1 MAEQPARQ
9 PAEQPTES
17 WEPPPAEWN
26 DTARPFEDRVSMIDL
41 IERRVRESPD
51 APAVRLGEGEVR
63 TYGELWAASGLLAR
77 FLGGHGV
84 GRGAF
89 VGILHENSW
98 DSVLAVVGVLRTG
111 AAYVPLDARWP
122 AARIAAPVRQSGIGW
137 LVTGHALARRAEEA
151 GLLAGT
157 GVRLVCTDLRA
168 AVPDPLDT
176 EAVGLLW
183 DAVAEDEDL
192 GRASGFNQNPGDGIS
207 AAHIDTY
214 VSHVRDL
221 VLSTAPA
228 GRRPRVVEVGCGA
241 GLIAGALRDR
251 VTGYTGVD
259 VSAVALERAEREA
272 GEEARFVRAAAA
284 DLGRVVAPASAD
296 VVLLASVAQF
306 FPGFEYLRSVLRDAV
321 GALAPGGA
329 VVLADL
335 ADLAEPGEGPD
346 SGHLRVP
353 AEWFGQL
360 AARLGLPVRAE
371 IHRRGGD
378 GWPRVLR
385 DRYDVVLRLAPQDA
399 APTYTPV
406 ISTWSDVEEARA
418 LPLPAGPG
426 ADDTAYVIF
435 TSGST
440 GVPKGVSVRH
450 RSAVN
455 VIQWVNETYA
465 VGPDDCL
472 LWVTALTF
480 DLSVYDLLGV
490 LAAGASLRVVPAVEL
505 SDGERLLDIMLRE
518 PITFWDSAPAALGM
532 VMSFTDEPIG
542 TDGTGGTG
550 GTGGTARTD
559 GTGGTA
565 RTGGAD
571 ESAGT
576 ARTGG
581 ADESAGRS
589 GSAGPVHAAGSADG
603 GPLPS
608 LRLVFLSG
616 DWVPLTLPGRVRSR
630 FPKAH
635 VVALGGATEATI
647 WSNHFDVGEIDPAWT
662 SIPYGKP
669 IQNAR
674 YYVLDGD
681 RKPCPIGVEGDLHI
695 AGVVVADGYVGDPEL
710 SAAKFTADTVNGP
723 ADESMYATGDRA
735 RWMADGNLEF
745 RGRRDDQVKVRGY
758 RIELGEV
765 LAALRQVPGVVD
777 CAVTTLRGEEGP
789 QIVAA
794 VAVGGSEPLPGGGFV
809 RRHLA
814 QSLPSY
820 MLPEHVL
827 VLPALPVGPTGKVDR
842 DRLARLAARPR
853 NRRRT

>member
-1 MAEQPARQ
+1 MTEQPAGQ

-41 IERRVRESPD
+41 IEWRVRESPD
-51 APAVRLGEGEVR
+51 APAVRLGEGEFR
-63 TYGELWAASGLLAR
+63 TYGELWADSGLLAR
-77 FLGGHGV
+77 FLAGHGV

-89 VGILHENSW
+89 VGVLHENSW

-137 LVTGHALARRAEEA
+137 IVTGHALARRAEEA
-151 GLLAGT
+151 GRLAGT

-168 AVPDPLDT
+168 AAPDPLDT

-192 GRASGFNQNPGDGIS
+192 ARASGFNRNPGDEIS
-207 AAHIDTY
+207 AAQIDTY
-214 VSHVRDL
+214 VAHVRDL
-221 VLSTAPA
+221 VLSATPEV
-228 GRRPRVVEVGCGA
+228 RRPRVVEVGCGA

-251 VTGYTGVD
+251 VAGYTGVD
-259 VSAVALERAEREA
+259 VSSVALERAGREA
-272 GEEARFVRAAAA
+272 GEEARFVRASAH
-284 DLGRVVAPASAD
+284 DLGRVVTPAGAD

-306 FPGFEYLRSVLRDAV
+306 FPGFEYLRSVLRDAM

-335 ADLAEPGEGPD
+335 AEPDEGAD

-353 AEWFGQL
+353 AEWFGSL
-360 AARLGLPVRAE
+360 AAQLGLPVRAE
-371 IHRRGGD
+371 IHRRDGD
-378 GWPRVLR
+378 GWPPVLR
-385 DRYDVVLRLAPQDA
+385 DRYDVVLRPAPQEA
-399 APTYTPV
+399 AVAHTPV
-406 ISTWSDVEEARA
+406 ISAWSDVEEARA

-490 LAAGASLRVVPAVEL
+490 LAAGASLRVVPAAEL

-532 VMSFTDEPIG
+532 VMSFADEPG
-542 TDGTGGTG
+542 ERDRTGEPDRTVPADGST
-550 GTGGTARTD
+550 GTAA
-559 GTGGTA
+559 GG
-565 RTGGAD
+565 R
-571 ESAGT
+571 
-576 ARTGG
+576 
-581 ADESAGRS
+581 
-589 GSAGPVHAAGSADG
+589 V
-603 GPLPS
+603 PS

-616 DWVPLTLPGRVRSR
+616 DWVPLALPGRVRAR
-630 FPKAH
+630 FPRAH

-662 SIPYGKP
+662 SVPYGKP

-710 SAAKFTADTVNGP
+710 TAAKFTADTVAGP

-765 LAALRQVPGVVD
+765 LAALRRVPGVVD
-777 CAVTTLRGEEGP
+777 CAVTTLRGDDGP

-794 VAVGGSEPLPGGGFV
+794 VAVGGAQPSPGGGFV

-814 QSLPSY
+814 GSLPSY

-842 DRLARLAARPR
+842 ERLARLAARPR
-853 NRRRT
+853 NRRRV

>member
-1 MAEQPARQ
+1 MAE
-9 PAEQPTES
+9 T
-17 WEPPPAEWN
+17 WELPPAEWN
-26 DTARPFEDRVSMIDL
+26 DTARPFENRVSMIDL
-41 IERRVRESPD
+41 IERRVRESPG
-51 APAVRLGEGEVR
+51 APAVRLGDGEIR
-63 TYGELWAASGLLAR
+63 TYGRLWDDSGLLAR
-77 FLGGHGV
+77 FLGRHGV
-84 GRGAF
+84 GRGDH
-89 VGILHENSW
+89 VGILHDNSY

-122 AARIAAPVRQSGIGW
+122 AGRIATPVRQLGIDW
-137 LVTGHALARRAEEA
+137 MVTGHALAQRAEES
-151 GLLAGT
+151 GHLAGRDL
-157 GVRLVCTDLRA
+157 RLVCTDLTQPA
-168 AVPDPLDT
+168 PDPLDA

-183 DAVAEDEDL
+183 DTVAEDGDL
-192 GRASGFNQNPGDGIS
+192 ARASGFNQDPGDGIS
-207 AAHIDTY
+207 ATEIDTY

-221 VLSTAPA
+221 VLSVAQ
-228 GRRPRVVEVGCGA
+228 RPRVVEVGCGA
-241 GLIAGALRDR
+241 GLVAGALRDR
-251 VTGYTGVD
+251 VAAYTGVD
-259 VSAVALERAEREA
+259 VSSVALRRAAVES
-272 GEEARFVRAAAA
+272 GGEARFVHAPA
-284 DLGRVVAPASAD
+284 DELGRVVPSASAD

-306 FPGFEYLRSVLRDAV
+306 FPGLAYLRSVLRDALGV
-321 GALAPGGA
+321 LAPGGA

-335 ADLAEPGEGPD
+335 AEPGEDARG
-346 SGHLRVP
+346 GHLHVP
-353 AEWFGQL
+353 ARWFDRIADQ
-360 AARLGLPVRAE
+360 LGLPVRAE
-371 IHRRGGD
+371 VVRRTGD
-378 GWPRVLR
+378 GWPAVLR
-385 DRYDVVLRLAPQDA
+385 DRYDVVLRPAPRGA
-399 APTYTPV
+399 GAPGTPV
-406 ISTWSDVEEARA
+406 VSTWNDVETARA

-480 DLSVYDLLGV
+480 DLSVYDLLGI
-490 LAAGASLRVVPAVEL
+490 LAAGASLRVVPPAEL
-505 SDGERLLDIMLRE
+505 ADGERLLDIMLHE
-518 PITFWDSAPAALGM
+518 PVTFWDSAPAALGM
-532 VMSFTDEPIG
+532 VMSF
-542 TDGTGGTG
+542 
-550 GTGGTARTD
+550 
-559 GTGGTA
+559 
-565 RTGGAD
+565 AD
-571 ESAGT
+571 ASHE
-576 ARTGG
+576 
-581 ADESAGRS
+581 
-589 GSAGPVHAAGSADG
+589 G
-603 GPLPS
+603 GPAPS

-616 DWVPLTLPGRVRSR
+616 DWVPLALPDRVRAR

-647 WSNHFDVGEIDPAWT
+647 WSNHFDVGEIDPSWT
-662 SIPYGKP
+662 SVPYGKP

-695 AGVVVADGYVGDPEL
+695 AGVVVADGYVGDPQL
-710 SAAKFTADTVNGP
+710 SAGKFTDDTVSGL
-723 ADESMYATGDRA
+723 AGERMYATGDRA

-765 LAALRQVPGVVD
+765 LAALRQVPGAVD
-777 CAVTTLRGEEGP
+777 CAVTTLDGDDGP

-794 VAVGGSEPLPGGGFV
+794 VAADAGRELSGGLV

-814 QSLPSY
+814 GTLPSY

-853 NRRRT
+853 GRRGA

>member
-1 MAEQPARQ
+1 M
-9 PAEQPTES
+9 
-17 WEPPPAEWN
+17 
-26 DTARPFEDRVSMIDL
+26 
-41 IERRVRESPD
+41 
-51 APAVRLGEGEVR
+51 
-63 TYGELWAASGLLAR
+63 
-77 FLGGHGV
+77 
-84 GRGAF
+84 
-89 VGILHENSW
+89 
-98 DSVLAVVGVLRTG
+98 
-111 AAYVPLDARWP
+111 
-122 AARIAAPVRQSGIGW
+122 
-137 LVTGHALARRAEEA
+137 
-151 GLLAGT
+151 
-157 GVRLVCTDLRA
+157 RLVCTDLRA
-168 AVPDPLDT
+168 AAPDPLDT
-176 EAVGLLW
+176 ETVGLLW
-183 DAVAEDEDL
+183 DTVAEDEDL
-192 GRASGFNQNPGDGIS
+192 ARASGFNQNPGDGIS
-207 AAHIDTY
+207 AAQIDTY

-221 VLSTAPA
+221 VLSAAPTVD
-228 GRRPRVVEVGCGA
+228 RPRVVEVGCGA

-251 VTGYTGVD
+251 VAGYTGVD
-259 VSAVALERAEREA
+259 VSAVALERAGREA

-353 AEWFGQL
+353 AEWFGHLSAQ
-360 AARLGLPVRAE
+360 LGLPVRAE

-378 GWPRVLR
+378 GWPPVLR
-385 DRYDVVLRLAPQDA
+385 DRYDVVLRLAPHDTA
-399 APTYTPV
+399 TPYTPV
-406 ISTWSDVEEARA
+406 ISAWSDVEEARA

-455 VIQWVNETYA
+455 VIQWVNQTYA

-490 LAAGASLRVVPAVEL
+490 LAAGASLRVVPAAEL

-532 VMSFTDEPIG
+532 VMSFADGPDGAYEASA
-542 TDGTGGTG
+542 TDGTG
-550 GTGGTARTD
+550 TA
-559 GTGGTA
+559 
-565 RTGGAD
+565 
-571 ESAGT
+571 SAT
-576 ARTGG
+576 
-581 ADESAGRS
+581 
-589 GSAGPVHAAGSADG
+589 GSAAGGGPV
-603 GPLPS
+603 PS

-616 DWVPLTLPGRVRSR
+616 DWVPLALPGRVRAR
-630 FPKAH
+630 FPRAH

-662 SIPYGKP
+662 SVPYGKP

-710 SAAKFTADTVNGP
+710 TAAKFTADTVSGL

-777 CAVTTLRGEEGP
+777 CAVTTLRGDDGP

-794 VAVGGSEPLPGGGFV
+794 VAVGGSEPSPGGGFV

-814 QSLPSY
+814 QNLPSY

-842 DRLARLAARPR
+842 ERLARLAARPR

>member
-1 MAEQPARQ
+1 MTEQRADRPAEPPAEQPTGRSAVRS
-9 PAEQPTES
+9 AEQSAVRPTES

-26 DTARPFEDRVSMIDL
+26 DTARPFEDQVSMIDL

-63 TYGELWAASGLLAR
+63 TYAELWADSGLLAR
-77 FLGGHGV
+77 FLAGHGV

-122 AARIAAPVRQSGIGW
+122 AARIAAPLRQSGIGW

-151 GLLAGT
+151 GRLAGS
-157 GVRLVCTDLRA
+157 GVRLVCTDLA
-168 AVPDPLDT
+168 AAAPDPLDT
-176 EAVGLLW
+176 ETVGLLW
-183 DAVAEDEDL
+183 DTVAEDEDL
-192 GRASGFNQNPGDGIS
+192 ARASGFNRHPGDGIS
-207 AAHIDTY
+207 AAQIDTY

-221 VLSTAPA
+221 VLSAA
-228 GRRPRVVEVGCGA
+228 AAVERPRVVEVGCGA

-251 VTGYTGVD
+251 VAGYTGVD
-259 VSAVALERAEREA
+259 VSAVALERAAREA
-272 GEEARFVRAAAA
+272 GEGARFVRAAAA

-321 GALAPGGA
+321 GALTPGGA

-360 AARLGLPVRAE
+360 AAQLGLPVRAE

-378 GWPRVLR
+378 EWPAVLR
-385 DRYDVVLRLAPQDA
+385 DRYDVVLRLAPQDTA
-399 APTYTPV
+399 TPFTPV
-406 ISTWSDVEEARA
+406 ISAWSDVEEARA
-418 LPLPAGPG
+418 LPLPTGPG

-490 LAAGASLRVVPAVEL
+490 LAAGASLRVVPAAEL

-532 VMSFTDEPIG
+532 VMSFADGPDGPGAVDGTG
-542 TDGTGGTG
+542 TTDGTG
-550 GTGGTARTD
+550 
-559 GTGGTA
+559 
-565 RTGGAD
+565 
-571 ESAGT
+571 
-576 ARTGG
+576 
-581 ADESAGRS
+581 
-589 GSAGPVHAAGSADG
+589 AAAATADG
-603 GPLPS
+603 GPVPS

-616 DWVPLTLPGRVRSR
+616 DWVPLALPGRVRAR
-630 FPKAH
+630 FPRAH

-662 SIPYGKP
+662 SVPYGKP

-710 SAAKFTADTVNGP
+710 TAAKFTADTVSGLT
-723 ADESMYATGDRA
+723 DESMYASGDRA

-777 CAVTTLRGEEGP
+777 CAVTTLRGDEGP

-794 VAVGGSEPLPGGGFV
+794 VAVGGSEPSSGGGFV

-814 QSLPSY
+814 QNLPSY

-842 DRLARLAARPR
+842 ERLARLAARPR

>member
-1 MAEQPARQ
+1 MAE
-9 PAEQPTES
+9 T
-17 WEPPPAEWN
+17 WELPPAEWN
-26 DTARPFEDRVSMIDL
+26 DTARPFENRVSMIDL
-41 IERRVRESPD
+41 IERRVRESPG
-51 APAVRLGEGEVR
+51 APAVRLGDGEIR
-63 TYGELWAASGLLAR
+63 TYGRLWDDSGLLAR
-77 FLGGHGV
+77 FLGRHGV
-84 GRGAF
+84 GRGDH
-89 VGILHENSW
+89 VGILHDNSY

-122 AARIAAPVRQSGIGW
+122 AGRIATPVRQLGIDW
-137 LVTGHALARRAEEA
+137 MVTGHALAQRAEES
-151 GLLAGT
+151 GHLAGRDL
-157 GVRLVCTDLRA
+157 RLVCTDLTQPA
-168 AVPDPLDT
+168 PDPLDA

-183 DAVAEDEDL
+183 DTVAEDGDL
-192 GRASGFNQNPGDGIS
+192 ARASGFNQDPGDGIS
-207 AAHIDTY
+207 ATEIDTY

-221 VLSTAPA
+221 VLSVAQ
-228 GRRPRVVEVGCGA
+228 RPRVVEVGCGA
-241 GLIAGALRDR
+241 GLVAGALRDR
-251 VTGYTGVD
+251 VAAYTGVD
-259 VSAVALERAEREA
+259 VSSVALRRAAVES
-272 GEEARFVRAAAA
+272 GGEARFVHAPA
-284 DLGRVVAPASAD
+284 DELGRVVPSASAD

-306 FPGFEYLRSVLRDAV
+306 FPGLAYLRSVLRDALGV
-321 GALAPGGA
+321 LAPGGA

-335 ADLAEPGEGPD
+335 AEPGEDARG
-346 SGHLRVP
+346 GHLHVP
-353 AEWFGQL
+353 ARWFDRIADQ
-360 AARLGLPVRAE
+360 LGLPVRAE
-371 IHRRGGD
+371 VVRRTGD
-378 GWPRVLR
+378 GWPAVLR
-385 DRYDVVLRLAPQDA
+385 DRYDVVLRPAPRGA
-399 APTYTPV
+399 GAPGTPV
-406 ISTWSDVEEARA
+406 VSTWNDVETARA

-480 DLSVYDLLGV
+480 DLSVYDLLGI
-490 LAAGASLRVVPAVEL
+490 LAAGASLRVVPPAEL
-505 SDGERLLDIMLRE
+505 ADGERLLDIMLHE
-518 PITFWDSAPAALGM
+518 PVTFWDSAPAALGM
-532 VMSFTDEPIG
+532 VMSF
-542 TDGTGGTG
+542 
-550 GTGGTARTD
+550 
-559 GTGGTA
+559 
-565 RTGGAD
+565 AD
-571 ESAGT
+571 APHE
-576 ARTGG
+576 
-581 ADESAGRS
+581 
-589 GSAGPVHAAGSADG
+589 G
-603 GPLPS
+603 GPAPS

-616 DWVPLTLPGRVRSR
+616 DWVPLALPDRVRAR

-647 WSNHFDVGEIDPAWT
+647 WSNHFDVGEIDPSWT
-662 SIPYGKP
+662 SVPYGKP

-695 AGVVVADGYVGDPEL
+695 AGVVVADGYVGDPQL
-710 SAAKFTADTVNGP
+710 SAGKFTDDTVSGL
-723 ADESMYATGDRA
+723 AGERMYATGDRA

-765 LAALRQVPGVVD
+765 LAALRQVPGAVD
-777 CAVTTLRGEEGP
+777 CAVTTLDGDDGP

-794 VAVGGSEPLPGGGFV
+794 VAADAGRELSGGLV

-814 QSLPSY
+814 GTLPSY

-853 NRRRT
+853 GRRGA

>member
-1 MAEQPARQ
+1 MAEQRADRPTEQ
-9 PAEQPTES
+9 PAERSAGQSAGQPTES

-26 DTARPFEDRVSMIDL
+26 DTARPFEDQVSMIDL
-41 IERRVRESPD
+41 IERRVRESPE

-63 TYGELWAASGLLAR
+63 TYAQLWADSGLLAR
-77 FLGGHGV
+77 FLAGHGV

-122 AARIAAPVRQSGIGW
+122 ATRIAAPLRQSGIGW

-151 GLLAGT
+151 GQLAGS

-168 AVPDPLDT
+168 AAPDPLDT
-176 EAVGLLW
+176 ETVGLLW
-183 DAVAEDEDL
+183 DTVAEDEDL
-192 GRASGFNQNPGDGIS
+192 ARASGFNQNPGDGIS
-207 AAHIDTY
+207 AAQIDTY

-221 VLSTAPA
+221 VLSAAPTVD
-228 GRRPRVVEVGCGA
+228 RPRVVEVGCGA

-251 VTGYTGVD
+251 VAGYAGVD
-259 VSAVALERAEREA
+259 VSAVALERAGREA

-353 AEWFGQL
+353 AEWFGHLSAQ
-360 AARLGLPVRAE
+360 LGLPVRAE

-378 GWPRVLR
+378 GWPPVLR
-385 DRYDVVLRLAPQDA
+385 DRYDVVLRLAPHDTA
-399 APTYTPV
+399 TPYTPV
-406 ISTWSDVEEARA
+406 ISAWSDVEEARA

-455 VIQWVNETYA
+455 VIQWVNQTYA

-490 LAAGASLRVVPAVEL
+490 LAAGASLRVVPAAEL

-532 VMSFTDEPIG
+532 VMSFADGPDGAYEASA
-542 TDGTGGTG
+542 TDGTG
-550 GTGGTARTD
+550 TA
-559 GTGGTA
+559 
-565 RTGGAD
+565 
-571 ESAGT
+571 SAT
-576 ARTGG
+576 
-581 ADESAGRS
+581 
-589 GSAGPVHAAGSADG
+589 GSAAGGGPV
-603 GPLPS
+603 PS

-616 DWVPLTLPGRVRSR
+616 DWVPLALPGRVRAR
-630 FPKAH
+630 FPRAH

-662 SIPYGKP
+662 SVPYGKP

-710 SAAKFTADTVNGP
+710 TAAKFTADTVSGL

-777 CAVTTLRGEEGP
+777 CAVTTLRGYDGP

-794 VAVGGSEPLPGGGFV
+794 VAVGGSEPSPGGGFV

-814 QSLPSY
+814 QNLPSY

-842 DRLARLAARPR
+842 ERLARLAARPR

>member
-1 MAEQPARQ
+1 MAEH
-9 PAEQPTES
+9 QPTES

-26 DTARPFEDRVSMIDL
+26 DTARPFEDQVSMIDL

-51 APAVRLGEGEVR
+51 APAVRLGEGQVR
-63 TYGELWAASGLLAR
+63 TYGELWTDSGLLAR
-77 FLGGHGV
+77 FLAGHGV

-157 GVRLVCTDLRA
+157 GVRLICTDLVA

-176 EAVGLLW
+176 QAVGLLW

-214 VSHVRDL
+214 ASHVRDL
-221 VLSTAPA
+221 VLSAAPA
-228 GRRPRVVEVGCGA
+228 GLRPRVVEVGCGA

-251 VTGYTGVD
+251 VAGYTGVD
-259 VSAVALERAEREA
+259 VSAVALERAGREA
-272 GEEARFVRAAAA
+272 GEEARFVQAAAA

-321 GALAPGGA
+321 GVLAPGGA
-329 VVLADL
+329 VVL

-353 AEWFGQL
+353 AEWFGRLSAQ
-360 AARLGLPVRAE
+360 LGLPVRAE
-371 IHRRGGD
+371 IHPRRGD
-378 GWPRVLR
+378 DWPQVLR
-385 DRYDVVLRLAPQDA
+385 DRYDVVLRLTPRDA
-399 APTYTPV
+399 ATTHTPV

-490 LAAGASLRVVPAVEL
+490 LAAGASLRVVPAAEL

-532 VMSFTDEPIG
+532 VMSFAAEPNGTAGTGWTEGTAGTEGKGASAG
-542 TDGTGGTG
+542 TDGTGE
-550 GTGGTARTD
+550 A
-559 GTGGTA
+559 
-565 RTGGAD
+565 
-571 ESAGT
+571 AGT
-576 ARTGG
+576 AGG
-581 ADESAGRS
+581 
-589 GSAGPVHAAGSADG
+589 GPV
-603 GPLPS
+603 PS

-616 DWVPLTLPGRVRSR
+616 DWVPLALPGRVRSR

-681 RKPCPIGVEGDLHI
+681 RKQCPIGVEGDLHI

-710 SAAKFTADTVNGP
+710 SAAKFTADTVSGP

-777 CAVTTLRGEEGP
+777 CAVTTLRGEDGP

-794 VAVGGSEPLPGGGFV
+794 VAVGGSEPSPGGGFV

-842 DRLARLAARPR
+842 DLLARLAARPR
-853 NRRRT
+853 NRRRA

>member
-1 MAEQPARQ
+1 MAEQRAEQPVEQPAEQ
-9 PAEQPTES
+9 SAGQSAEQPTES

-26 DTARPFEDRVSMIDL
+26 DTARPFEDQVSMIDL

-63 TYGELWAASGLLAR
+63 TYAQLWADSGLLAR
-77 FLGGHGV
+77 FLVGRGV

-122 AARIAAPVRQSGIGW
+122 ATRIAAPLRQSGIGW

-151 GLLAGT
+151 GQLAGS

-168 AVPDPLDT
+168 AAPDPLDT
-176 EAVGLLW
+176 ETVGLLW
-183 DAVAEDEDL
+183 DTVAEDEDL
-192 GRASGFNQNPGDGIS
+192 ARASGFNQNPGDGIS
-207 AAHIDTY
+207 AAQIDTY

-221 VLSTAPA
+221 VLSAAPTVE
-228 GRRPRVVEVGCGA
+228 RPRVVEVGCGA

-251 VTGYTGVD
+251 VAGYTGVD
-259 VSAVALERAEREA
+259 VSAVALERAGREA
-272 GEEARFVRAAAA
+272 GEGARFVRAAAA

-353 AEWFGQL
+353 AEWFVHLSAQ
-360 AARLGLPVRAE
+360 LGLPVRAE

-378 GWPRVLR
+378 GWPPVLR
-385 DRYDVVLRLAPQDA
+385 DRYDVVLRLAPHDTA
-399 APTYTPV
+399 APYTPV
-406 ISTWSDVEEARA
+406 ISAWSDVEEARA

-490 LAAGASLRVVPAVEL
+490 LAAGASLRVVPAAEL

-532 VMSFTDEPIG
+532 VMSFADEPDG
-542 TDGTGGTG
+542 TSATGATDGTG
-550 GTGGTARTD
+550 TAGATD
-559 GTGGTA
+559 GTGT
-565 RTGGAD
+565 TGA
-571 ESAGT
+571 T
-576 ARTGG
+576 
-581 ADESAGRS
+581 
-589 GSAGPVHAAGSADG
+589 ADG
-603 GPLPS
+603 GPVPS

-616 DWVPLTLPGRVRSR
+616 DWVPLALPGRVRAR
-630 FPKAH
+630 FPRAH

-662 SIPYGKP
+662 SVPYGKP

-710 SAAKFTADTVNGP
+710 TAAKFTADTVSGL

-765 LAALRQVPGVVD
+765 LAALRQVPGAVD
-777 CAVTTLRGEEGP
+777 CAVTTLRGDDGP

-794 VAVGGSEPLPGGGFV
+794 VAVGGSEPSPGGGFV

-814 QSLPSY
+814 QNLPSY

-842 DRLARLAARPR
+842 ERLARLAARPR

>member
-1 MAEQPARQ
+1 MAEQRADRPTEQ
-9 PAEQPTES
+9 PAERSAGQSAGQPTES

-26 DTARPFEDRVSMIDL
+26 DTARPFEDQVSMIDL
-41 IERRVRESPD
+41 IERRVRESPE

-63 TYGELWAASGLLAR
+63 TYAQLWADSGLLAR
-77 FLGGHGV
+77 FLAGHGV

-122 AARIAAPVRQSGIGW
+122 ATRIAAPLRQSGIGW

-151 GLLAGT
+151 GQLAGS

-168 AVPDPLDT
+168 AAPDPLDT
-176 EAVGLLW
+176 ETVGLLW
-183 DAVAEDEDL
+183 DTVAEDEDL
-192 GRASGFNQNPGDGIS
+192 ARASGFNQNPGDGIS
-207 AAHIDTY
+207 AAQIDTY

-221 VLSTAPA
+221 VLSAAPTVD
-228 GRRPRVVEVGCGA
+228 RPRVVEVGCGA

-251 VTGYTGVD
+251 VAGYTGVD
-259 VSAVALERAEREA
+259 VSAVALERAGREA
-272 GEEARFVRAAAA
+272 GEGARFVRAAAA

-353 AEWFGQL
+353 AEWFGHLSAQ
-360 AARLGLPVRAE
+360 LGLPVRAE

-378 GWPRVLR
+378 GWPPVLR
-385 DRYDVVLRLAPQDA
+385 DRYDVVLRLAPHDTA
-399 APTYTPV
+399 TPYTPV
-406 ISTWSDVEEARA
+406 ISAWSDVEEARA

-455 VIQWVNETYA
+455 VIQWVNQTYA

-490 LAAGASLRVVPAVEL
+490 LAAGASLRVVPAAEL

-532 VMSFTDEPIG
+532 VMSFADGPDGAYEASA
-542 TDGTGGTG
+542 TDGTG
-550 GTGGTARTD
+550 TA
-559 GTGGTA
+559 
-565 RTGGAD
+565 
-571 ESAGT
+571 SAT
-576 ARTGG
+576 
-581 ADESAGRS
+581 
-589 GSAGPVHAAGSADG
+589 GSAAGGGPV
-603 GPLPS
+603 PS

-616 DWVPLTLPGRVRSR
+616 DWVPLALPGRVRAR
-630 FPKAH
+630 FPRAH

-662 SIPYGKP
+662 SVPYGKP

-710 SAAKFTADTVNGP
+710 TAAKFTADTVSGL

-777 CAVTTLRGEEGP
+777 CAVTTLRGDDGP

-794 VAVGGSEPLPGGGFV
+794 VAVGGSEPSPGGGFV

-814 QSLPSY
+814 QNLPSY

-842 DRLARLAARPR
+842 ERLARLAARPR

>member
-1 MAEQPARQ
+1 MAEQRADQPVEQPAGQ
-9 PAEQPTES
+9 SAEQPTES

-26 DTARPFEDRVSMIDL
+26 DTARPFEDQVSMIDL

-63 TYGELWAASGLLAR
+63 TYAQLWADSGLLAR
-77 FLGGHGV
+77 FLAGHGV

-122 AARIAAPVRQSGIGW
+122 ATRIAAPLRQSGIGW

-151 GLLAGT
+151 GQLAGS

-168 AVPDPLDT
+168 AAPDPLDT
-176 EAVGLLW
+176 ETVGLLW
-183 DAVAEDEDL
+183 DTVAEDEDL
-192 GRASGFNQNPGDGIS
+192 ARASGFNQNPGDGIS
-207 AAHIDTY
+207 AAQIDTY

-221 VLSTAPA
+221 VLSAAPTVE
-228 GRRPRVVEVGCGA
+228 RPRVVEVGCGA

-251 VTGYTGVD
+251 VAGYTGVD
-259 VSAVALERAEREA
+259 VSAVALERAGREA
-272 GEEARFVRAAAA
+272 GEGARFVRAAAA

-353 AEWFGQL
+353 AEWFGRLSAQ
-360 AARLGLPVRAE
+360 LGLPVRAE

-378 GWPRVLR
+378 GWPPVLR
-385 DRYDVVLRLAPQDA
+385 DRYDVVLRLAPHDTA
-399 APTYTPV
+399 TPYAPV
-406 ISTWSDVEEARA
+406 ISAWSDVEEARA

-490 LAAGASLRVVPAVEL
+490 LAAGASLRVVPAAEL

-532 VMSFTDEPIG
+532 VMSFADGPDGADGADGTSATG
-542 TDGTGGTG
+542 ATDGTGTTG
-550 GTGGTARTD
+550 AT
-559 GTGGTA
+559 
-565 RTGGAD
+565 
-571 ESAGT
+571 
-576 ARTGG
+576 
-581 ADESAGRS
+581 
-589 GSAGPVHAAGSADG
+589 ADG
-603 GPLPS
+603 GPVPS

-616 DWVPLTLPGRVRSR
+616 DWVPLALPGRVRAR
-630 FPKAH
+630 FPRAH

-662 SIPYGKP
+662 SVPYGKP

-710 SAAKFTADTVNGP
+710 TAAKFTADTVSGL

-765 LAALRQVPGVVD
+765 LAALRQVPGAVD
-777 CAVTTLRGEEGP
+777 CAVTTLRGDDGP

-794 VAVGGSEPLPGGGFV
+794 VAVGGSEPSPGGGFV

-814 QSLPSY
+814 QNLPSY

-842 DRLARLAARPR
+842 ERLARLAARPR
-853 NRRRT
+853 DRRRT

>member
-1 MAEQPARQ
+1 MTRQ
-9 PAEQPTES
+9 PAERPTRQPAQDPARRPARRLTES

-26 DTARPFEDRVSMIDL
+26 DTARPFEDQVSMIDL

-51 APAVRLGEGEVR
+51 APAVRLGEGEIR
-63 TYGELWAASGLLAR
+63 TYGELWADSGLLAR
-77 FLGGHGV
+77 FLAGHGV

-89 VGILHENSW
+89 VGVLHENSW

-122 AARIAAPVRQSGIGW
+122 ATRIAAPVRQSGIGW
-137 LVTGHALARRAEEA
+137 IVTGHALARRAEEA
-151 GLLAGT
+151 GQLAGT

-168 AVPDPLDT
+168 AAPDPLDT

-183 DAVAEDEDL
+183 DSVAEDEDL
-192 GRASGFNQNPGDGIS
+192 ARASGFNQNPGDEIS
-207 AAHIDTY
+207 AAQIDTY

-221 VLSTAPA
+221 VLSAAPA
-228 GRRPRVVEVGCGA
+228 VPRPRVVEVGCGA
-241 GLIAGALRDR
+241 GLIAGALRGR
-251 VTGYTGVD
+251 VAGYTGVD

-272 GEEARFVRAAAA
+272 GEGARFVRAAAA
-284 DLGRVVAPASAD
+284 DLGRVVAPAGAD

-335 ADLAEPGEGPD
+335 AEPDGGPD

-353 AEWFGQL
+353 AEWFGRL
-360 AARLGLPVRAE
+360 AAQLGLPVRAE

-378 GWPRVLR
+378 GWPPVLR
-385 DRYDVVLRLAPQDA
+385 DRYDVVLRPAPRDTA
-399 APTYTPV
+399 VAHTPV
-406 ISTWSDVEEARA
+406 ISTWSEVEEARA

-490 LAAGASLRVVPAVEL
+490 LAAGASLRVVPAAEL

-518 PITFWDSAPAALGM
+518 PITFWDSAPAALSM
-532 VMSFTDEPIG
+532 VMSFADAPDG
-542 TDGTGGTG
+542 TDDRDATDATDATGATSGIGRTDRAGETGGTG
-550 GTGGTARTD
+550 GTGDTGEAD
-559 GTGGTA
+559 GWA
-565 RTGGAD
+565 GAD
-571 ESAGT
+571 
-576 ARTGG
+576 
-581 ADESAGRS
+581 
-589 GSAGPVHAAGSADG
+589 GPV
-603 GPLPS
+603 PS

-616 DWVPLTLPGRVRSR
+616 DWVPLTLPGRVRAR
-630 FPKAH
+630 FPRAH

-662 SIPYGKP
+662 SVPYGKP

-681 RKPCPIGVEGDLHI
+681 RKPCPVGVEGDLHI

-710 SAAKFTADTVNGP
+710 TAAKFTADTVGGP

-765 LAALRQVPGVVD
+765 LAALRRVPGVVD
-777 CAVTTLRGEEGP
+777 CAVTTLRGDDGP

-794 VAVGGSEPLPGGGFV
+794 VAVGGSEPTRGGGFV

-814 QSLPSY
+814 GSLPSY

-853 NRRRT
+853 DHRRG

>member
-1 MAEQPARQ
+1 MAEQRAEQPVEQPAEQ
-9 PAEQPTES
+9 SAGQSAEQPTES

-26 DTARPFEDRVSMIDL
+26 DTARPFEDQVSMIDL

-63 TYGELWAASGLLAR
+63 TYAQLWADSGLLAR
-77 FLGGHGV
+77 FLVGRGV

-122 AARIAAPVRQSGIGW
+122 ATRIAAPLRQSGIGW

-151 GLLAGT
+151 GQLAGS

-168 AVPDPLDT
+168 AAPDPLDT
-176 EAVGLLW
+176 ETVGLLW
-183 DAVAEDEDL
+183 DTVAEDEDL
-192 GRASGFNQNPGDGIS
+192 ARASGFNQNHGDGIS
-207 AAHIDTY
+207 AAQIDTY

-221 VLSTAPA
+221 VLSAAPTVE
-228 GRRPRVVEVGCGA
+228 RPRVVEVGCGA

-251 VTGYTGVD
+251 VAGYTGVD
-259 VSAVALERAEREA
+259 VSAVALERAGREA
-272 GEEARFVRAAAA
+272 GEGARFVRAAAA

-353 AEWFGQL
+353 AEWFVHLSAQ
-360 AARLGLPVRAE
+360 LGLPIRAE
-371 IHRRGGD
+371 IRRRGGD
-378 GWPRVLR
+378 GWPPVLR
-385 DRYDVVLRLAPQDA
+385 DRYDVVLRLAPHDTA
-399 APTYTPV
+399 TPYTPV
-406 ISTWSDVEEARA
+406 ISAWSDVEEARA

-490 LAAGASLRVVPAVEL
+490 LAAGASLRVVPAAEL

-532 VMSFTDEPIG
+532 VMSFADEPDG
-542 TDGTGGTG
+542 TSATGATDGTG
-550 GTGGTARTD
+550 TAGATD
-559 GTGGTA
+559 GTGT
-565 RTGGAD
+565 TGA
-571 ESAGT
+571 T
-576 ARTGG
+576 
-581 ADESAGRS
+581 
-589 GSAGPVHAAGSADG
+589 ADG
-603 GPLPS
+603 GPVPS

-616 DWVPLTLPGRVRSR
+616 DWVPLALPGRVRAR
-630 FPKAH
+630 FPRAH

-662 SIPYGKP
+662 SVPYGKP

-710 SAAKFTADTVNGP
+710 TAAKFTADTVSGL

-765 LAALRQVPGVVD
+765 LAALRQVPGAVD
-777 CAVTTLRGEEGP
+777 CAVTTLRGDDGP

-794 VAVGGSEPLPGGGFV
+794 VAVGGSEPSPGGGFV

-814 QSLPSY
+814 QNLPSY

-842 DRLARLAARPR
+842 ERLARLAARPR

>member
-1 MAEQPARQ
+1 MAEQPAEQ
-9 PAEQPTES
+9 LAEQPTES

-26 DTARPFEDRVSMIDL
+26 DTARPFEDQVSMIDL

-63 TYGELWAASGLLAR
+63 TYGELWADSGLLAR
-77 FLGGHGV
+77 FLAGHGV

-122 AARIAAPVRQSGIGW
+122 ASRIAAPVRQSGIGW
-137 LVTGHALARRAEEA
+137 IVTGHALARRAEEA
-151 GLLAGT
+151 GQLAGS

-168 AVPDPLDT
+168 AAPDPLDT

-207 AAHIDTY
+207 AAQIDTY

-221 VLSTAPA
+221 VLSAAPA
-228 GRRPRVVEVGCGA
+228 ERRPRVVEVGCGA

-251 VTGYTGVD
+251 VAGYTGVD
-259 VSAVALERAEREA
+259 VSAVALERAGREA
-272 GEEARFVRAAAA
+272 GEGARFVRAAAA

-321 GALAPGGA
+321 GVLAPGGA

-346 SGHLRVP
+346 SGHLRMP
-353 AEWFGQL
+353 AEWFGHL
-360 AARLGLPVRAE
+360 AAQLGLPVRAE

-378 GWPRVLR
+378 DWPPVLR
-385 DRYDVVLRLAPQDA
+385 DRYDVVLRLAPHGTTT
-399 APTYTPV
+399 PYTPV
-406 ISTWSDVEEARA
+406 ISAWSDVEEARA

-490 LAAGASLRVVPAVEL
+490 LAAGASLRVVPAAEL
-505 SDGERLLDIMLRE
+505 SDGEQLLDIMLSE

-532 VMSFTDEPIG
+532 VMSFADESYG
-542 TDGTGGTG
+542 TGEPDGTGESG
-550 GTGGTARTD
+550 GTGEP
-559 GTGGTA
+559 GGTA
-565 RTGGAD
+565 VGA
-571 ESAGT
+571 
-576 ARTGG
+576 R
-581 ADESAGRS
+581 
-589 GSAGPVHAAGSADG
+589 V
-603 GPLPS
+603 PS

-616 DWVPLTLPGRVRSR
+616 DWVPLALPGRVRAR
-630 FPKAH
+630 FPRAH

-662 SIPYGKP
+662 SVPYGKP

-710 SAAKFTADTVNGP
+710 SAAKFTADTVSGLV
-723 ADESMYATGDRA
+723 DESMYATGDRA

-777 CAVTTLRGEEGP
+777 CAVTTLRGDDGP

-794 VAVGGSEPLPGGGFV
+794 VAVGGSEPSPGGGFV

-814 QSLPSY
+814 QCLPSY

-842 DRLARLAARPR
+842 ERLARLAARPR

>member
-1 MAEQPARQ
+1 MAEQRADQ
-9 PAEQPTES
+9 PAERPAEQSAEQSAGQPTES

-26 DTARPFEDRVSMIDL
+26 DTARPFEDQVSMIDL

-63 TYGELWAASGLLAR
+63 TYARLWADSGLLAR
-77 FLGGHGV
+77 FLAGHGV

-122 AARIAAPVRQSGIGW
+122 ATRIAAPLRQSGIDW

-151 GLLAGT
+151 GQLAGS

-168 AVPDPLDT
+168 AAPDPLDT
-176 EAVGLLW
+176 ETVGLLW
-183 DAVAEDEDL
+183 DTVAEDEDL
-192 GRASGFNQNPGDGIS
+192 ARASGFNQNPGDGIS
-207 AAHIDTY
+207 AAQIDTY
-214 VSHVRDL
+214 VSHVRHL
-221 VLSTAPA
+221 VLSAAPTVE
-228 GRRPRVVEVGCGA
+228 RPRVVEVGCGA

-251 VTGYTGVD
+251 VAGYTGVD
-259 VSAVALERAEREA
+259 VSAVALERAGREA
-272 GEEARFVRAAAA
+272 GEGARFVRAAAA

-353 AEWFGQL
+353 AEWFGHLSAQ
-360 AARLGLPVRAE
+360 LGLPVRAE

-378 GWPRVLR
+378 GWPPVLR
-385 DRYDVVLRLAPQDA
+385 DRYDVVLRLAPHDTA
-399 APTYTPV
+399 APYTPV
-406 ISTWSDVEEARA
+406 ISAWSDVEEARA

-490 LAAGASLRVVPAVEL
+490 LAAGASLRVVPAAEL

-532 VMSFTDEPIG
+532 VMSFADEPDG
-542 TDGTGGTG
+542 TDGASATGGTG
-550 GTGGTARTD
+550 GTGTAS
-559 GTGGTA
+559 A
-565 RTGGAD
+565 PGA
-571 ESAGT
+571 T
-576 ARTGG
+576 
-581 ADESAGRS
+581 
-589 GSAGPVHAAGSADG
+589 ADG
-603 GPLPS
+603 GPVPS

-616 DWVPLTLPGRVRSR
+616 DWVPLALPGRVRAR
-630 FPKAH
+630 FPRAH

-662 SIPYGKP
+662 SVPYGKP

-710 SAAKFTADTVNGP
+710 TAAKFTADTVSGL
-723 ADESMYATGDRA
+723 AEESMYATGDRA

-765 LAALRQVPGVVD
+765 LAALRQVPGAVD
-777 CAVTTLRGEEGP
+777 CAVTTLRGDDGP

-794 VAVGGSEPLPGGGFV
+794 VAVGGSEPSPGGGFV

-814 QSLPSY
+814 QNLPSY

-842 DRLARLAARPR
+842 ERLARLAARPPSR
-853 NRRRT
+853 PRGS

>member
-1 MAEQPARQ
+1 MAEQRADRPTEQ
-9 PAEQPTES
+9 PAERSAGQSAGQPTES

-26 DTARPFEDRVSMIDL
+26 DTARPFEDQVSMIDL
-41 IERRVRESPD
+41 IERRVRESPE

-63 TYGELWAASGLLAR
+63 TYAQLWADSGLLAR
-77 FLGGHGV
+77 FLAGHGV

-122 AARIAAPVRQSGIGW
+122 ATRIAAPLRQSGIGW

-151 GLLAGT
+151 GQLAGS

-168 AVPDPLDT
+168 AAPDPLDT
-176 EAVGLLW
+176 ETVGLLW
-183 DAVAEDEDL
+183 DTIAEDEDL
-192 GRASGFNQNPGDGIS
+192 ARASGFNQNPGDGIS
-207 AAHIDTY
+207 AAQIDTY

-221 VLSTAPA
+221 VLSAAPTVD
-228 GRRPRVVEVGCGA
+228 RPRVVEVGCGA

-251 VTGYTGVD
+251 VAGYTGVD
-259 VSAVALERAEREA
+259 VSAVALERAGREA
-272 GEEARFVRAAAA
+272 GEGARFVRAAAA

-353 AEWFGQL
+353 AEWFGHLSAQL
-360 AARLGLPVRAE
+360 GVPVRAE

-378 GWPRVLR
+378 GWPPVLR
-385 DRYDVVLRLAPQDA
+385 DRYDVVLRLAPHDTA
-399 APTYTPV
+399 TPYTPV
-406 ISTWSDVEEARA
+406 ISAWSDVEEARA

-455 VIQWVNETYA
+455 VIQWVNQTYA

-490 LAAGASLRVVPAVEL
+490 LAAGASLRVVPAAEL

-532 VMSFTDEPIG
+532 VMSFADGPDGAYEASA
-542 TDGTGGTG
+542 TDGTG
-550 GTGGTARTD
+550 TA
-559 GTGGTA
+559 
-565 RTGGAD
+565 
-571 ESAGT
+571 SAT
-576 ARTGG
+576 
-581 ADESAGRS
+581 
-589 GSAGPVHAAGSADG
+589 GSAAGGGPV
-603 GPLPS
+603 PS

-616 DWVPLTLPGRVRSR
+616 DWVPLALPGRVRAR
-630 FPKAH
+630 FPRAH

-662 SIPYGKP
+662 SVPYGKP

-710 SAAKFTADTVNGP
+710 TAAKFTADTVSGL

-777 CAVTTLRGEEGP
+777 CAVTTLRGDDGP

-794 VAVGGSEPLPGGGFV
+794 VAVGGSEPSPGGGFV

-814 QSLPSY
+814 QNLPSY

-842 DRLARLAARPR
+842 ERLARLAARPR

>member
-1 MAEQPARQ
+1 MAEQRADQ
-9 PAEQPTES
+9 PAEQSAGQPAEQSAGQPTES

-26 DTARPFEDRVSMIDL
+26 DTARPFEDQVSMIDL

-63 TYGELWAASGLLAR
+63 TYAQLWADSGLLAR
-77 FLGGHGV
+77 FLAGHGV

-122 AARIAAPVRQSGIGW
+122 ATRIAAPLRQSGIGW

-151 GLLAGT
+151 GQLAGS

-168 AVPDPLDT
+168 AAPDPLDT
-176 EAVGLLW
+176 ETVGLLW
-183 DAVAEDEDL
+183 DTVAEDEDL
-192 GRASGFNQNPGDGIS
+192 ARASGFNQNPGDGIS
-207 AAHIDTY
+207 AAQIDTY

-221 VLSTAPA
+221 VLSAAATVE
-228 GRRPRVVEVGCGA
+228 RPRVVEVGCGA

-251 VTGYTGVD
+251 VAGYTGVD
-259 VSAVALERAEREA
+259 VSAVALERAGREA
-272 GEEARFVRAAAA
+272 GEGARFVRAAAA
-284 DLGRVVAPASAD
+284 DLGRVVAPASTD

-353 AEWFGQL
+353 AEWFGHLSAQ
-360 AARLGLPVRAE
+360 LGLPVRAE

-378 GWPRVLR
+378 GWPPVLR
-385 DRYDVVLRLAPQDA
+385 DRYDVVLRLAPHDTA
-399 APTYTPV
+399 TPYTPV
-406 ISTWSDVEEARA
+406 ISAWSDVEEARA

-490 LAAGASLRVVPAVEL
+490 LAAGASLRVVPAAEL

-532 VMSFTDEPIG
+532 VMSFADGPG
-542 TDGTGGTG
+542 ATDGTGAT
-550 GTGGTARTD
+550 
-559 GTGGTA
+559 
-565 RTGGAD
+565 
-571 ESAGT
+571 
-576 ARTGG
+576 
-581 ADESAGRS
+581 
-589 GSAGPVHAAGSADG
+589 ADG
-603 GPLPS
+603 GPVPS

-616 DWVPLTLPGRVRSR
+616 DWVPLALPGRVRSR
-630 FPKAH
+630 FPRAH

-662 SIPYGKP
+662 SVPYGKP

-710 SAAKFTADTVNGP
+710 TAAKFTADTVSGL

-777 CAVTTLRGEEGP
+777 CAVTTLRGDDGP

-794 VAVGGSEPLPGGGFV
+794 VAVGGSEPSPRGGFV

-814 QSLPSY
+814 QNLPSY

-842 DRLARLAARPR
+842 ERLARLAARPR
-853 NRRRT
+853 DRRRT

>member
-1 MAEQPARQ
+1 MTRQ
-9 PAEQPTES
+9 PAEQPARRPAERLTES

-26 DTARPFEDRVSMIDL
+26 DTARPFEDQVSMIDL
-41 IERRVRESPD
+41 IERRVRESPH

-63 TYGELWAASGLLAR
+63 TYGELWAQSGLLAR
-77 FLGGHGV
+77 FLAGHGV

-89 VGILHENSW
+89 VGVLHENSW

-122 AARIAAPVRQSGIGW
+122 ATRIAAPLRQSGIGW
-137 LVTGHALARRAEEA
+137 IVTGHALARRAEEA
-151 GLLAGT
+151 GQLAGI

-168 AVPDPLDT
+168 AAPDPLDT

-183 DAVAEDEDL
+183 DSVAEDEDL
-192 GRASGFNQNPGDGIS
+192 ARASGFNQNPGDEIP
-207 AAHIDTY
+207 AAQIDTY

-221 VLSTAPA
+221 VLSAAAA
-228 GRRPRVVEVGCGA
+228 GPRPRVVEVGCGA
-241 GLIAGALRDR
+241 GLIAGALRGR
-251 VTGYTGVD
+251 VAGYTGVD

-272 GEEARFVRAAAA
+272 GEGARFVQAAAA
-284 DLGRVVAPASAD
+284 DLGRVVAPAGAD

-329 VVLADL
+329 VIL
-335 ADLAEPGEGPD
+335 ADLAEPDGGPD

-353 AEWFGQL
+353 AAWFERL
-360 AARLGLPVRAE
+360 AAQLGLPVRAE
-371 IHRRGGD
+371 IRRRGGD
-378 GWPRVLR
+378 GWPPVLR
-385 DRYDVVLRLAPQDA
+385 DRYDVVLRPAPHDA
-399 APTYTPV
+399 DVAHTPV
-406 ISTWSDVEEARA
+406 ISTWSEVEEAGA

-490 LAAGASLRVVPAVEL
+490 LAAGASLRVVPAAEL
-505 SDGERLLDIMLRE
+505 GDGERLLDIMLRE

-532 VMSFTDEPIG
+532 VMSFADGPDG
-542 TDGTGGTG
+542 TDATGGESGIGGTG
-550 GTGGTARTD
+550 GVGDTGRA
-559 GTGGTA
+559 GGS
-565 RTGGAD
+565 GA
-571 ESAGT
+571 
-576 ARTGG
+576 
-581 ADESAGRS
+581 AD
-589 GSAGPVHAAGSADG
+589 GPV
-603 GPLPS
+603 PS

-616 DWVPLTLPGRVRSR
+616 DWVPLALPGRVRAR
-630 FPKAH
+630 FPRAH

-647 WSNHFDVGEIDPAWT
+647 WSNHFDIGEIDPAWT
-662 SIPYGKP
+662 SVPYGKP

-710 SAAKFTADTVNGP
+710 SAAKFTADTVGGP
-723 ADESMYATGDRA
+723 ADESMYNTGDRA

-777 CAVTTLRGEEGP
+777 CAVTTLRGDDGP

-794 VAVGGSEPLPGGGFV
+794 VAVGGPEQSRGGGFV

-814 QSLPSY
+814 GSLPSY

-842 DRLARLAARPR
+842 EQLARLAARPR
-853 NRRRT
+853 NRRRV

>member
-1 MAEQPARQ
+1 MADQPSGQPAQRSRERS
-9 PAEQPTES
+9 AEPSTELSTDS
-17 WEPPPAEWN
+17 WEVPPAEWN
-26 DTARPFEDRVSMIDL
+26 DTARPFEDRASMIDL

-63 TYGELWAASGLLAR
+63 TYGELWADSGLLAR
-77 FLGGHGV
+77 FLAGHGV

-122 AARIAAPVRQSGIGW
+122 ASRIAAPLRQSGIAW

-151 GLLAGT
+151 GQLAGS

-168 AVPDPLDT
+168 AAPDPLDT

-192 GRASGFNQNPGDGIS
+192 GRASGFNRNPGDSIS
-207 AAHIDTY
+207 AAQIDTY
-214 VSHVRDL
+214 VAHVRDL
-221 VLSTAPA
+221 VLSAAPA
-228 GRRPRVVEVGCGA
+228 AARPRVVEVGCGA

-251 VTGYTGVD
+251 VAGYTGVD
-259 VSAVALERAEREA
+259 VSAVALERAGREA
-272 GEEARFVRAAAA
+272 GEGARFVRAAAA
-284 DLGRVVAPASAD
+284 DLGQVLAPASAD

-306 FPGFEYLRSVLRDAV
+306 FPGFEYLRCVLRDAV

-335 ADLAEPGEGPD
+335 AEPGEGDD

-353 AEWFGQL
+353 AEWFGRLSAQ
-360 AARLGLPVRAE
+360 LGLPVRAE
-371 IHRRGGD
+371 VHRRD
-378 GWPRVLR
+378 GEDWPPVLR
-385 DRYDVVLRLAPQDA
+385 DRYDVVLRLAPPDTA
-399 APTYTPV
+399 APHTPV

-490 LAAGASLRVVPAVEL
+490 LAAGASLRVVPAAEL

-532 VMSFTDEPIG
+532 VMSFADGPDG
-542 TDGTGGTG
+542 PAGSDGTGGPDETG
-550 GTGGTARTD
+550 VRDETGVPD
-559 GTGGTA
+559 E
-565 RTGGAD
+565 TGGAGG
-571 ESAGT
+571 S
-576 ARTGG
+576 GG
-581 ADESAGRS
+581 AAAD
-589 GSAGPVHAAGSADG
+589 PV
-603 GPLPS
+603 PS

-616 DWVPLTLPGRVRSR
+616 DWVPLALPGRVRAR
-630 FPKAH
+630 FPRAH

-662 SIPYGKP
+662 SVPYGKP

-710 SAAKFTADTVNGP
+710 TAAKFTADTVSGL

-777 CAVTTLRGEEGP
+777 CAVTTLRGDEGP

-794 VAVGGSEPLPGGGFV
+794 VAVGGQDPLPRGGFV

-842 DRLARLAARPR
+842 ERLARLAVRPR
-853 NRRRT
+853 ERRRA